1 MPLDFWTTACL
12 YGATSVAAG
21 AFGAHGLRARGIPDA
36 KIASWSTAA
45 QYQLV
50 HSAALL
56 AVEAASPGKNLLY
69 AKSFLLAGMTLF
81 SGSIYLLVL
90 DPQRF
95 KFLGPV
101 TPIGGLAL
109 IAGWGALAVGSRGR
123 ALLK

>member
-1 MPLDFWTTACL
+1 MV
-12 YGATSVAAG
+12 YGCSVPGKSAAGSSTESVAYTDG
-21 AFGAHGLRARGIPDA
+21 
-36 KIASWSTAA
+36 S
-45 QYQLV
+45 QLV

-123 ALLK
+123 TLLK